1 MELVWLVILIVL
13 LIIEILTL
21 GLTTIWFAGGAL
33 TAFIAAEFGA
43 SLPVQIV
50 LFFVVSLVLLIF
62 TRPVALRYFNAKR
75 TKTNS
80 ESLIGKKAVVTQSID
95 NSLGVGEAT
104 VNGLVWT
111 ARAEEFQDSIEK
123 GKTVTIIAIDG
134 VKLIVREDIKL

>member
-1 MELVWLVILIVL
+1 MELIWLAILIVL

-33 TAFIAAEFGA
+33 LAFIAAEFGA
-43 SLPVQIV
+43 PLPVQIV
-50 LFFVVSLVLLIF
+50 LFFIVSLVLLIF
-62 TRPVALRYFNAKR
+62 TRPVALKYFNAKR

-80 ESLIGKKAVVTQSID
+80 ESLIGKQAVVTQSID

-111 ARAEEFQDSIEK
+111 ARTEAFSGSIEE

-134 VKLIVREDIKL
+134 VKLIVREDNEL